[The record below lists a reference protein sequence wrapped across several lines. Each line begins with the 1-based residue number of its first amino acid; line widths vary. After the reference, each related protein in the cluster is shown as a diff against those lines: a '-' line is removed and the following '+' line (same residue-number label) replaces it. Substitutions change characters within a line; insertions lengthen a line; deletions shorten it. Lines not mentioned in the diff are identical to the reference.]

1 MKNQGLGDWIERRRI
16 KSAGDVALIWE
27 GGTYT
32 YDELADRVARL
43 TATLAER
50 GLAKRDR
57 LVYLGNNHPD
67 FLTTFFA
74 CGALGAIFVPLN
86 TRLAPRELEYMIEDS
101 GATFL
106 ITHESVR
113 DLARA
118 AAWSSGI
125 RKRLVVDGPAD
136 LPAVESLDDAITASA
151 PSRFAQQVSLE
162 DPAMILYTSGTTG
175 RPKGAVLTHGNLTWN
190 VLNAIVDYDVTRDE
204 VAMMMSPMFHVAALS
219 MGALPTLL
227 KGGAV
232 VLHERFEAAEVLAA
246 VERHGVTSLSG
257 VPTTF
262 QFLAEDPAWESTDL
276 SSIRKLTCGGS
287 AMPLRVIDAYEA
299 RGLAF
304 SSGYGMTEASPGAT
318 SLPVSKARDHAGTSG
333 LAHFFTDVRIV
344 DADGGELPPGQA
356 GEIQISGPNVI
367 REYWRRPEAS
377 AEARDGDW
385 LRTGDVGFLDEDGY
399 LTVTDRLK
407 DMIIS
412 GGENVYPAE
421 IEQLV
426 MELPDVRAVAVIGV
440 PDERWGEVPLAIVA
454 LHDDAAVTPADVLAH
469 LRGRVAKYKLPRAA
483 IVVDELPRT
492 ASGKVRK
499 VDLRERFP
507 ALPSVG
513 QAGLEPATDGL

>member
-1 MKNQGLGDWIERRRI
+1 MRNQGLGDWIARRRI
-16 KSAGDVALIWE
+16 KSAGDLALIGE
-27 GGTYT
+27 DRTYR
-32 YDELADRVARL
+32 YEEFADRIARLANALAD
-43 TATLAER
+43 R

-57 LVYLGNNHPD
+57 LVYLGNNHAD

-74 CGALGAIFVPLN
+74 CGTLGAIFVPLN

-101 GATFL
+101 GAVFL
-106 ITHESVR
+106 VTHHSTR

-125 RKRLVVDGPAD
+125 RKRLVVGGPAE
-136 LPAVESLDDAITASA
+136 LPAVESFDEVVEAASPA
-151 PSRFAQQVSLE
+151 LRDEEVSLE

-190 VLNAIVDYDVTRDE
+190 VFNAIVDYDVTSTD
-204 VAMMMSPMFHVAALS
+204 VSLMMSPMFHVASLS
-219 MGALPTLL
+219 MGALPALL

-232 VLHERFEAAEVLAA
+232 VLQEKVEPGAVLAA
-246 VERHGVTSLSG
+246 IEEHGVTSLSG

-262 QFLAEDPAWESTDL
+262 QFLSEHPAWDTTDL

-287 AMPLRVIDAYEA
+287 AMPLRVIEAYEA

-304 SSGYGMTEASPGAT
+304 SSGYGLTESSPGAT
-318 SLPVSKARDHAGTSG
+318 SLPVRKASEHVGTAGLS
-333 LAHFFTDVRIV
+333 HFFTDVRIV
-344 DADGGELPPGQA
+344 GPEGEVLAPGEQ

-367 REYWRRPEAS
+367 RDYWRRPEAS
-377 AEARDGDW
+377 AEAHDGAW
-385 LRTGDVGFLDEDGY
+385 LRSGDVGWLDEDGY

-421 IEQLV
+421 IEQLI
-426 MELPDVRAVAVIGV
+426 MENAGIRATAVIGV
-440 PDERWGEVPLAIVA
+440 PDDRWGEVPLAVIA
-454 LHDDAAVTPADVLAH
+454 LHEGATVTADEVLAH
-469 LRGRVAKYKLPRAA
+469 LKGRLARYKQPKAVV
-483 IVVDELPRT
+483 IVEDLPRT

-499 VDLRERFP
+499 VDLRRQFP
-507 ALPSVG
+507 ALPD
-513 QAGLEPATDGL
+513 PAR

>member
-1 MKNQGLGDWIERRRI
+1 MKNQGLGDWIARRRI
-16 KSAGDVALIWE
+16 KSEGDTAIVWS

-32 YDELADRVARL
+32 YDAYADRVARL
-43 TATLAER
+43 AQALADR
-50 GLAKRDR
+50 GLSKRDR

-74 CGALGAIFVPLN
+74 CGLLGAIFVPLN

-101 GATFL
+101 GAVFL
-106 ITHESVR
+106 VTHDSVR

-125 RKRLVVDGPAD
+125 RKRLVVDGAAD
-136 LPAVESLDDAITASA
+136 LPAVESLDQVIDATE
-151 PSRFAQQVSLE
+151 PTFLDTEVSLD

-232 VLHERFEAAEVLAA
+232 VLHERFEASDVLHAI
-246 VERHGVTSLSG
+246 EEHGITSLSG

-262 QFLAEDPAWESTDL
+262 QFLSEDPAWDTTDL

-287 AMPLRVIDAYEA
+287 AMPLRVIEAYEA

-333 LAHFFTDVRIV
+333 LAHFFTDVRV
-344 DADGGELPPGQA
+344 VGDDGVELPAGEA
-356 GEIQISGPNVI
+356 GEIQISGPNVV
-367 REYWRRPEAS
+367 REYWRRPEAT
-377 AEARDGDW
+377 AQVRDGEW
-385 LRTGDVGFLDEDGY
+385 FRTGDIGRLDDDGY

-421 IEQLV
+421 IEQIV
-426 MELPDVRAVAVIGV
+426 MEMPAVRSIAVIGV
-440 PDERWGEVPLAIVA
+440 PDDRWGEVPLAIVA
-454 LHDDAAVTPADVLAH
+454 LHEGAQVTPEDILAH
-469 LRGRVAKYKLPRAA
+469 VRGRVAKYKLPRAA
-483 IVVDELPRT
+483 VLVDDLPRT

-499 VDLRERFP
+499 VELRERFSS
-507 ALPSVG
+507 LPERVQES
-513 QAGLEPATDGL
+513 